1 MLDDIIR
8 LKARALRDLSSD
20 DILGA
25 LGLER
30 RTTALDSAIP
40 TGLAFVAGL
49 AAGAG
54 LALLL
59 APKSGREIRE
69 EISSKAS
76 ELTGRLSTAA
86 SEVADEVRH
95 ALPGAESRENAR
107 TGSTASSGRTPS

>member
-30 RTTALDSAIP
+30 RSTALDSALP

-59 APKSGREIRE
+59 APKSGREIRDD
-69 EISSKAS
+69 ISSKAS

-107 TGSTASSGRTPS
+107 SGSPVSGRTPS